1 MWVLQCFGLNS
12 CQKLVL
18 FFRVLEG
25 LLSNHHISY
34 LHGGV
39 VAALL
44 HVQQRSALPASPEL
58 HLQPAGT
65 GGLRGRP
72 LQGPSQQD
80 VAFGALL
87 QGVVQAA
94 RAIQGQGGVHAHIYG
109 GRRFSSFHFGFTGD
123 CKIYVSTLVLV
134 CMQD

>member
-1 MWVLQCFGLNS
+1 ML
-12 CQKLVL
+12 
-18 FFRVLEG
+18 
-25 LLSNHHISY
+25 Y

-44 HVQQRSALPASPEL
+44 HVQQGSALPASPEL
-58 HLQPAGT
+58 HLQPAGS
-65 GGLRGRP
+65 RGVESGA

-80 VAFGALL
+80 VALGALF

-94 RAIQGQGGVHAHIYG
+94 RAIQGQGGVHRHVCG
-109 GRRFSSFHFGFTGD
+109 GRRFSSVHPGFTGD

-134 CMQD
+134 HIQD

>member
-1 MWVLQCFGLNS
+1 M
-12 CQKLVL
+12 L
-18 FFRVLEG
+18 FFRVLEQL
-25 LLSNHHISY
+25 LLSNNQISY

-44 HVQQRSALPASPEL
+44 HVQQRSALPTSPEL

-65 GGLRGRP
+65 HRLRGRP

-94 RAIQGQGGVHAHIYG
+94 RPVQGQSGVHAHVCG
-109 GRRFSSFHFGFTGD
+109 GRRFSSVRSSFTGD
-123 CKIYVSTLVLV
+123 CKIDVSTLVLV
-134 CMQD
+134 HIQD